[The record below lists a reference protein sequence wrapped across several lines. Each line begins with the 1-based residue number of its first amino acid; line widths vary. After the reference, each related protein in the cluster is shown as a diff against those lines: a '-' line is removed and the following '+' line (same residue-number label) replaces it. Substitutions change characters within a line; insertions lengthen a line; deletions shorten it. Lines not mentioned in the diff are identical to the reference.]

1 MNMLKKFFIGLVNW
15 KQNKPMVDWLL
26 GLAKSY
32 RKYILGFLAIN
43 FVTMLIS
50 LGSAVAS
57 RYVVDA
63 ATGFQSGLFY
73 RYILIMLVA
82 SVLSIVIATVSGMFS
97 SYVSEKF
104 SFGIRVDLF
113 NRVQRSVWHKLSKFH
128 SGDLLS
134 RLAGDVDTI
143 SGTLISVI
151 PNVLVTGIQLVLV
164 LFLLL
169 SNDPTLALIALIVGP
184 LGVLSSIFFRKQY
197 TKYQEKLR
205 QSHSEYF
212 SFLQETMASI
222 GVVKTFQ
229 LEDGKIQQLENIR
242 NHRLWLVM
250 RSARLSNIMGA
261 LMRLIYSIGYVVT
274 FSWCAYQLSTN
285 AAYTYG
291 TMTLFLALVSQ
302 VQGSIRTLGGVV
314 PQIFNLMVSAKR
326 LYQITELENEDY
338 TPRDGQPNTLSVE
351 VKNLEFRYDD
361 EVEDRYV
368 LKNLNFRIPAGVRVG
383 VVGASGAGKTTF
395 IRLLLALIKPTVG
408 QVCYVDE
415 NGKPEEACPA
425 SRRFIS
431 YVPQGNTLLTG
442 SVRTNL
448 LAGNPDATEEQMWQA
463 LEQADAASFLR
474 KSPKG
479 LDTVLAESAG
489 GLSEGQAQ
497 RISIARA
504 LLRDRPVLILDEATS
519 ALDENTEARIF
530 QRISNLKGKTCF
542 IITHRKSMLRYCDM
556 LLTIDAEGHAT
567 LTQSETL

>member
-1 MNMLKKFFIGLVNW
+1 MNMLKKIFIWLGNW
-15 KQNKPMVDWLL
+15 KNNKPIADWLFS
-26 GLAKSY
+26 LAKSY

-43 FVTMLIS
+43 LVTMLVS

-63 ATGFQSGLFY
+63 ATGYQSGLFY
-73 RYILIMLVA
+73 RYIMIMLAA
-82 SVLSIVIATVSGMFS
+82 SVLSIIISTLSGMFS

-113 NRVQRSVWHKLSKFH
+113 NRVQRSVWHKLSKYH

-134 RLAGDVDTI
+134 RLAGDVDNI
-143 SGTLISVI
+143 ASTLISIV
-151 PNVLVTGIQLVLV
+151 PNIIVTSVQLVLI

-169 SNDPTLALIALIVGP
+169 RNDPTLALIGLIVGP
-184 LGVLSSIFFRKQY
+184 LGMLSSVFFRKQY
-197 TKYQEKLR
+197 TKYQEQLR

-212 SFLQETMASI
+212 SFLQESMAAI

-229 LEDGKIQQLENIR
+229 LEDRKLSQFQKIREN
-242 NHRLWLVM
+242 RLRLVVH
-250 RSARLSNIMGA
+250 SARLSNIMKA
-261 LMRLIYSIGYVVT
+261 IMRLVYSIGYVVT

-285 AAYTYG
+285 EGYTYG
-291 TMTLFLALVSQ
+291 TMTLFLSLVSQ
-302 VQGSIRTLGGVV
+302 IQGSIRTLGGVV
-314 PQIFNLMVSAKR
+314 PQLFNLMVSAKR
-326 LYQITELENEDY
+326 LYQISELENEDY
-338 TPRDGQPNTLSVE
+338 TSREGMPATVAVE
-351 VKNLEFRYDD
+351 VEGLGFGYED
-361 EVEDRYV
+361 ESDGRCV
-368 LKNLNFRIPAGVRVG
+368 LQDLSFRIPAGARVG

-395 IRLLLALIKPTVG
+395 IRLLLALIKPTAG
-408 QVCYVDE
+408 KIYYVDE
-415 NGKPEEACPA
+415 NGKKEESCPA
-425 SRRFIS
+425 SRRFVS

-448 LAGNPDATEEQMWQA
+448 LAGNPDATDAQMWAA
-463 LEQADAASFLR
+463 LEQADAAGFLR

-530 QRISNLKGKTCF
+530 QRVSELKGKTCF

-567 LTQSETL
+567 LTENQ